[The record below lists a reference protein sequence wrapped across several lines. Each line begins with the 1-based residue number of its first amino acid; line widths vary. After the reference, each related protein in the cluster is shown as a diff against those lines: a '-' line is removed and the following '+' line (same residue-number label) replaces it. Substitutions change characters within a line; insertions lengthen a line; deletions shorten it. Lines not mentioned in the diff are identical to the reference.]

1 MKYKADNLLKKEAMN
16 VIVNLVP
23 DEKIKELKEAFRS
36 LDEDHSG
43 TISGEELKQAMEKL
57 GLSVAANE
65 INDVMS
71 RFDRNK

>member
-43 TISGEELKQAMEKL
+43 TISGEELQ
-57 GLSVAANE
+57 
-65 INDVMS
+65 
-71 RFDRNK
+71 